1 MASMSKVA
9 VEIDEKIERVILDD
23 LKNRPSSSVV
33 SVNSLVAY
41 IRGAVPEAR
50 RTDKQL
56 ARMAFEAAMLLGLVP
71 VYDPEVPKAAASGDF
86 RGRYGYGHKAYKA
99 DPGARYSFEP
109 EGVRPLPVKTRSRWR

>member
-1 MASMSKVA
+1 MSKVA
-9 VEIDEKIERVILDD
+9 VEVDDKIQRVILDD

-41 IRGAVPEAR
+41 IRAAVPEAR

-56 ARMAFEAAMLLGLVP
+56 AKMGFEAAMLLGLVP
-71 VYDPEVPKAAASGDF
+71 VYDPEANVTGPSGDF

-99 DPGARYSFEP
+99 DPGARYGFEP
-109 EGVRPLPVKTRSRWR
+109 EGVRPLPVKARSRWR